1 MNLGG
6 MILSPPCEST
16 LIPHPVGVQPLT
28 NPTLGHGEDDDDSD
42 DDDYLPPSKPIQQQ
56 PKVLNPP
63 ADDQEPAMEPPASP
77 PPNSPPEQPP
87 KPHRK
92 LVQRKKV
99 EERPPTPPSPTPAKS
114 LEELVEHSDS
124 PDPIVEAPQRDDE
137 LYTWREGN
145 LEDEQPPWEDEDS
158 IDPLVDPKYN
168 PSAFMVVMD
177 TVEKIEP
184 PQTFEGAMRS
194 PYAEKWMEACK
205 EEMEGL
211 QNNQTWKLIDNPGDH
226 PVLTG
231 KWVFATKVLSPT
243 QVRFKARWVAR
254 GFTQQYGVDYK
265 ETFAAVMHAQSWH
278 ILIALAAQTG
288 FKIRQF
294 DVSNAFLN
302 GKLTEKI
309 YIEQPHGFAV
319 GQNKICRLTKSL
331 YGLKQA
337 ANVWNQELEHILTNQ
352 MHFTQIVSDSVVF
365 VRNTDQGKVIVGG
378 HVDDLLVLAPTND
391 HLDQFGKELASHLK
405 IKFGDLEVFLGV
417 EVEQDP
423 TTGTISIHQ
432 HRKIVSLLTDCGMID
447 AKPVSTPMQPNVNL
461 SRADCPTTAVE
472 RHGIDATEYRSI
484 VGKLMHIMTM
494 SRPDICAAVK
504 QLAEAFDNPGMN
516 HINALRWLLRY
527 LAGSRDFVITYLG
540 WKDPRRTKS
549 NVKLHGYYDADWA
562 RDEHD
567 SKSRSGYVFLIGGG
581 AVSWWSGKQNIVA
594 TSTTH
599 AEYVAQDSA
608 TRELVWILEF
618 LDEIG
623 FAPEEVT
630 KVFGNTRPTLFGD
643 NQSAQAIARNPV
655 KHKLSKHFR
664 CKLHYIRE
672 QLKNNVLNLVYCPSS
687 LNTADVMTKPLS
699 KQVFEK
705 HREGMGMVDVELGR

>member
-1 MNLGG
+1 MQ
-6 MILSPPCEST
+6 SP
-16 LIPHPVGVQPLT
+16 
-28 NPTLGHGEDDDDSD
+28 
-42 DDDYLPPSKPIQQQ
+42 
-56 PKVLNPP
+56 
-63 ADDQEPAMEPPASP
+63 
-77 PPNSPPEQPP
+77 
-87 KPHRK
+87 
-92 LVQRKKV
+92 
-99 EERPPTPPSPTPAKS
+99 
-114 LEELVEHSDS
+114 
-124 PDPIVEAPQRDDE
+124 
-137 LYTWREGN
+137 
-145 LEDEQPPWEDEDS
+145 
-158 IDPLVDPKYN
+158 
-168 PSAFMVVMD
+168 F
-177 TVEKIEP
+177 
-184 PQTFEGAMRS
+184 
-194 PYAEKWMEACK
+194 AEKWLEACK
-205 EEMEGL
+205 EEMEAL
-211 QNNQTWKLIDNPGDH
+211 QNNQTWQLIDNPKDH

-231 KWVFATKVLSPT
+231 KWVFAIKVLSPT

-254 GFTQQYGVDYK
+254 GFNQQYGVDYK
-265 ETFAAVMHAQSWH
+265 ETFAPVMHAQSWH
-278 ILIALAAQTG
+278 ILIALAARTG

-302 GKLTEKI
+302 GKLTEKV
-309 YIEQPHGFAV
+309 YLEQPHGFTV
-319 GQNKICRLTKSL
+319 GQNKICKLTKSL

-337 ANVWNQELEHILTNQ
+337 ANVWNQELEHILTSQ

-365 VRNTDQGKVIVGG
+365 VRTSDQVKVIVGG
-378 HVDDLLVLAPTND
+378 HVDDLLVLAPTDD

-417 EVEQDP
+417 EVEQDAI
-423 TTGTISIHQ
+423 TGTICIHQ
-432 HRKIVSLLTDCGMID
+432 HRKIVNLLTDCGMIS
-447 AKPVSTPMQPNVNL
+447 AKPVSTPLQPNINL
-461 SRADCPTTAVE
+461 SRADCPTTAQE
-472 RHGIDATEYRSI
+472 RHGIDQTEYRSI

-504 QLAEAFDNPGMN
+504 QLAEAFDNPGKN
-516 HINALRWLLRY
+516 HIDALKWLLRY
-527 LAGSRDFVITYLG
+527 LVGSKDFVITYLG
-540 WKDPRRTKS
+540 WKDPRSTKF

-581 AVSWWSGKQNIVA
+581 AVSWWSGKQDIVA

-599 AEYVAQDSA
+599 AEYVAQDCA

-618 LDEIG
+618 LNEIG

-630 KVFGNTRPTLFGD
+630 KVFGNMKPTLFGD

-699 KQVFEK
+699 KGVFER
-705 HREGMGMVDVELGR
+705 HREGMGMVDIELGR